1 MYPSN
6 SLGYDFNCFII
17 AKYKD
22 LFNGESMRKVEKTN
36 LGVIAFELGIGEG
49 LEEKFI
55 RLGKIKKY
63 EDFYEV
69 YSKESKSDGEIAYKG
84 DFVKLD
90 KSKNLYP
97 NKRHR
102 FLKYH
107 IHTYGYNYMQYPR
120 EILSWTYEDR
130 KDEVIDYLLNSG
142 MLKVNLGSYD
152 YFYEAK
158 LWGTVLWGKKSDIV
172 LIYEVI
178 KDRNRIVDVDFNL
191 IDKDE
196 FDQSYEYI

>member
-1 MYPSN
+1 M
-6 SLGYDFNCFII
+6 II

-22 LFNGESMRKVEKTN
+22 LFNGESMKKVKKTN
-36 LGVIAFELGIGEG
+36 VEVTAFELGSGAS
-49 LEEKFI
+49 LEEKLI
-55 RLGKIKKY
+55 LLGKIKKHS
-63 EDFYEV
+63 DFYEI
-69 YSKESKSDGEIAYKG
+69 YSRESKSDGEIAYKG
-84 DFVKLD
+84 DFVKID
-90 KSKNLYP
+90 QSKIPYP

-172 LIYEVI
+172 LIYKVT
-178 KDRNRIVDVDFNL
+178 KDKDRIVDVDFNL

>member
-1 MYPSN
+1 
-6 SLGYDFNCFII
+6 
-17 AKYKD
+17 
-22 LFNGESMRKVEKTN
+22 
-36 LGVIAFELGIGEG
+36 
-49 LEEKFI
+49 
-55 RLGKIKKY
+55 
-63 EDFYEV
+63 
-69 YSKESKSDGEIAYKG
+69 
-84 DFVKLD
+84 
-90 KSKNLYP
+90 
-97 NKRHR
+97 
-102 FLKYH
+102 
-107 IHTYGYNYMQYPR
+107 MQYPR